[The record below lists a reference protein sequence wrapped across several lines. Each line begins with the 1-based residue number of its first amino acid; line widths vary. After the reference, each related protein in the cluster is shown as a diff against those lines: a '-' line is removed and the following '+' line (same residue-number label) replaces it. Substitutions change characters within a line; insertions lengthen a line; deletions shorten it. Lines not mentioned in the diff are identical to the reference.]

1 MEHEKN
7 PLTVRVAV
15 ALQEKKRA
23 IFIALI
29 TLVVVVAG
37 ALIAVKLS
45 QGKSSQNILQWEALE
60 TSLVDFESMDTED
73 ESWDATHASLL
84 QDTEELLANT
94 KGKGFADMNARMVQ
108 GRLYTMQ
115 EDWSSAAE
123 SFLSVETYHPK
134 SYLAPV
140 ALFNAAASYEE
151 AGEFNKA
158 SEMYQY
164 IIDTQD
170 GNPVA
175 DIVRAYFYLGRV
187 AYQQGDTQEAADI
200 WNMMITMYQSD
211 LAASEWIKLA
221 ETILLTIE

>member
-1 MEHEKN
+1 MEHEKK

-29 TLVVVVAG
+29 VLVVVVVG
-37 ALIAVKLS
+37 SLIAVKVS
-45 QGKSSQNILQWEALE
+45 QKKSSQYILQWEAIE
-60 TSLVDFESMDTED
+60 TSLFDFESMDTED
-73 ESWDATHASLL
+73 EAWDTAYAELL
-84 QDTEELLANT
+84 QDTEDLLVST

-115 EDWSSAAE
+115 DDWSSAAE
-123 SFLSVETYHPK
+123 SFLSLETYHPK

-151 AGEFNKA
+151 AGELDKA
-158 SEMYQY
+158 SELYQR

-170 GNPVA
+170 ANPMA

-187 AYQQGDTQEAADI
+187 AYQQGDTEKAADV

-211 LAASEWIKLA
+211 YAATEWIKLA
-221 ETILLTIE
+221 ETMLLTIE